1 MEVSPVDTTP
11 VRPPQHE
18 YWDEKICVE
27 PEDINNNNAAAGPS
41 TTSEKSA
48 AVAAMGG
55 YQPQGL
61 RRAGTGATELS
72 EPAPA
77 YMRRDLASQ
86 QQQQQQGSSQQSTFL
101 YKDEPGYAK
110 GDVPMPAVDRQI
122 FGLSK
127 KTFILA
133 VSGLALFLVIL
144 LAVILGIT
152 LGRSGDSGKGS
163 GGTGILGLLENSKL
177 SAMNWT
183 DPMSGVD
190 HSAVFYQHKSNALMM
205 SVRDSTSQQWRSINV
220 TASVMNTTKAIGLN
234 VLPGTPLAC
243 VTNAFQ
249 QSCYYLNGD
258 RRVAE
263 IYNTDPTFNGW
274 QAGVFGSKIQ
284 ARTAPDSRI
293 SAVWQVCQNCSNSI
307 LVAWQDANGADV
319 KIGNFTAGD
328 WAQGPTLFES
338 AAPGAGLA
346 MSVFNDFRGT
356 GPFGTDPN
364 ALRLYTA
371 SGANLVELLN
381 GPETNFNWGIGNFA
395 NPVTSGLSL
404 NPSPDIASITYGNNG
419 WDNNLVT
426 FLGPKGKLMSA
437 VYRGAGWS
445 VQAATLSGAPASAL
459 DGFASIAATQSM
471 RLYAI
476 SQRGDIHEFTTNSTN
491 PFLLTWAGV
500 VNV

>member
-1 MEVSPVDTTP
+1 MEVSPVEAPNANTNAP
-11 VRPPQHE
+11 VRAPQQE
-18 YWDEKICVE
+18 YWDEKIYVE
-27 PEDINNNNAAAGPS
+27 PEGDPTTTQCRGPV
-41 TTSEKSA
+41 ECH
-48 AVAAMGG
+48 
-55 YQPQGL
+55 PGL
-61 RRAGTGATELS
+61 RRSGTGGTIP

-77 YMRRDLASQ
+77 YMKGDVASPQ
-86 QQQQQQGSSQQSTFL
+86 QQQSTFL
-101 YKDEPGYAK
+101 YKDEPGYSK
-110 GDVPMPAVDRQI
+110 GDIPQAAVDRQI

-152 LGRSGDSGKGS
+152 LGRGGS
-163 GGTGILGLLENSKL
+163 ADKNAGGTGVLGLLEGSKL

-183 DPMSGVD
+183 DPTSGVD

-220 TASVMNTTKAIGLN
+220 TASVMNTTKAIGLSI
-234 VLPGTPLAC
+234 LPGTPLAC

-249 QSCYYLNGD
+249 QSCYYLNSD

-263 IYNTDPTFNGW
+263 IYNTASTFDQW
-274 QAGVFGSKIQ
+274 QAGVFSAKVQ
-284 ARTAPDSRI
+284 ARAAPDSRI
-293 SAVWQVCQNCSNSI
+293 AAVWQICQNCSNSI
-307 LVAWQDANGADV
+307 LVAWQDVNGQDI

-328 WAQGPTLFES
+328 WVQGPTLFES

-346 MSVFNDFRGT
+346 LSSFMDFRGT
-356 GPFGTDPN
+356 SPTGTDPN
-364 ALRLYTA
+364 ALRIYTA

-381 GPETNFNWGIGNFA
+381 GPETNFNWGIGNFN
-395 NPVTSGLSL
+395 NPVTSGLSI

-437 VYRGAGWS
+437 VYRGSGWS
-445 VQAATLSGAPASAL
+445 VQPASLGGAPASAV
-459 DGFASIAATQSM
+459 DGFSSVTATQSM
-471 RLYAI
+471 RLYAL
-476 SQRGDIHEFTTNSTN
+476 SKRGDIHEFTTNSTN

>member
-1 MEVSPVDTTP
+1 MEVSPVDSPNNPP
-11 VRPPQHE
+11 VRPPQQE
-18 YWDEKICVE
+18 YWDEKIYIE
-27 PEDINNNNAAAGPS
+27 PEENHNAAGPS
-41 TTSEKSA
+41 TTTPAMSEKSA
-48 AVAAMGG
+48 AVAAMSG
-55 YQPQGL
+55 YQHPGL
-61 RRAGTGATELS
+61 RRAGTGATNIS

-77 YMRRDLASQ
+77 YMKGDQQPQ
-86 QQQQQQGSSQQSTFL
+86 QQSAFL
-101 YKDEPGYAK
+101 YKDEPGFAK
-110 GDVPMPAVDRQI
+110 GDVPRAAVDRQI

-152 LGRSGDSGKGS
+152 LGRGNAADQNA
-163 GGTGILGLLENSKL
+163 GGAGVLGLLDESKL

-183 DPMSGVD
+183 DPTSGVD

-205 SVRDSTSQQWRSINV
+205 SVRDSTSQQWRSINL
-220 TASVMNTTKAIGLN
+220 TASVMNTTKAIGLS

-258 RRVAE
+258 SRVAE
-263 IYNTDPTFNGW
+263 IYNVDPALNGW
-274 QAGVFGSKIQ
+274 QTGVFSAKVQ
-284 ARTAPDSRI
+284 ARAAPGSRI
-293 SAVWQVCQNCSNSI
+293 AAVWQVCQNCSNSI
-307 LVAWQDANGADV
+307 LVAWQDVNGADI
-319 KIGNFTAGD
+319 KLGNFTAGE

-356 GPFGTDPN
+356 SPFGTDPN
-364 ALRLYTA
+364 ALRIYTA

-381 GPETNFNWGIGNFA
+381 GPETNFNWGIGNFG
-395 NPVTSGLSL
+395 NPVTQGLSL

-426 FLGPKGKLMSA
+426 FLGPKGRLMSA
-437 VYRGAGWS
+437 VYRGSGWS
-445 VQAATLSGAPASAL
+445 VQPSTLAGAPAGAV
-459 DGFASIAATQSM
+459 DGFDSVAATQSM
-471 RLYAI
+471 RLYAL
-476 SQRGDIHEFTTNSTN
+476 SRRGDIHEFTTNSTN
-491 PFLLTWAGV
+491 PFALTWAGV